1 MRVTVASG
9 CAIDTLHLDGTIQ
22 EQLGGD
28 ALYSG
33 MTAKEFRA
41 DVTLQTRFGPDFST
55 SYIEDMGLLYDD
67 TQALSEEPT
76 TRFKIVLDGHK
87 RDLYLLCECEP
98 IDVQKTDDDAIMIE
112 PIYHEIT
119 PDYVRSDTYT
129 LLNPQGMLR
138 RADDTGRVQTVPSK
152 IDMARIDTV
161 KVNHQEIQ
169 AITGEQGDRGM
180 LALQKMGADTVIRTG
195 GKIID
200 MLHKN
205 MVYTI
210 ELPNKEIHDTT
221 GAGAIF
227 CGAFVCTHLKERDIL
242 WAFCFGGGAVQAALD
257 SKDTGLLKV
266 PRRGAVQTN
275 ASYFYNLVKYRQV

>member
-9 CAIDTLHLDGTIQ
+9 CAIDTLHLDGSIQ
-22 EQLGGD
+22 EQIGGD

-41 DVTLQTRFGPDFST
+41 DVTLQTRFGPDFPV
-55 SYIEDMGLLYDD
+55 SYMDGNNMTYDD
-67 TQALSEEPT
+67 TALSEKPT
-76 TRFKIVLDGHK
+76 TRFKIVLSGHK
-87 RDLYLLCECEP
+87 RQMYLLCECDP
-98 IDVQKTDDDAIMIE
+98 IDVQKTNDDALLIE

-119 PDYVRSDTYT
+119 PDYTRSDTYT

-138 RADDTGRVQTVPSK
+138 QADQTGKVHTITGEINMTGVDT
-152 IDMARIDTV
+152 I
-161 KVNHQEIQ
+161 KVNHQEVQ
-169 AITGEQGDRGM
+169 AITGEQGDRGL
-180 LALQKMGADTVIRTG
+180 LALQKMGAETVIRTD
-195 GKIID
+195 GKTID
-200 MLHKN
+200 MLHRN

-257 SKDTGLLKV
+257 SKDTGLLKI